1 MRTDSLPDL
10 ACACASLRRAARAMT
25 RLYDRALGGTGL
37 GVAQFT
43 LLQVLERQGT
53 NPMTQSALG
62 EILSLDSTTL
72 TRTLAPLA
80 REGWVRG
87 RPGADRRERLWTIAP
102 AGKRQLERAQPKWER
117 AQQRIRSR
125 IGTRHWDALL
135 DETKRVAIAARM
147 RALDG
152 LRPEED

>member
-1 MRTDSLPDL
+1 MRTDTLPDL
-10 ACACASLRRAARAMT
+10 MCACASLRRATRVMT
-25 RLYDRALGGTGL
+25 RLYDRALAGSGV

-43 LLQVLERQGT
+43 LLHVLDRQGGK
-53 NPMTQSALG
+53 PMTQSALG

-80 REGWVRG
+80 RRGCVRG

-102 AGKRQLERAQPKWER
+102 AGKRQLERAQPRWER
-117 AQQRIRSR
+117 VQELVRAR

-135 DETKRVAIAARM
+135 DETKRVASAARM
-147 RALDG
+147 RALGG
-152 LRPEED
+152 LRPEKE